1 MDNFYTIIAFLIIVA
16 VVAVVTLKSN
26 IKWGDLNVKT
36 DNRYKKN
43 DVKIK
48 GSGNKV
54 SQDSSANDFT
64 SENRTDVNGNDND
77 LSQK

>member
-1 MDNFYTIIAFLIIVA
+1 MVVTI
-16 VVAVVTLKSN
+16 VAVVTLKSN
-26 IKWGDLNVKT
+26 FRWGDLIVKT

-54 SQDSSANDFT
+54 SQDSSVIDFT
-64 SENRTDVNGNDND
+64 SENKTDVDGNDND
-77 LSQK
+77 LTQK